1 MQTLSNNR
9 FKELMKLHQKK
20 YRDLTNTFL
29 VETPHLVEEAIQN
42 NSVIEIFE
50 NDINTKYTY
59 ISDEQIKKLSQTD
72 SKISIMALCNKKSN
86 INNIYK
92 GNIVILDDIQDPG
105 NLGTILRTCKASN
118 IDNVIISKNTCD
130 PYNSKV
136 IRSSQGAI
144 FKTNIIEDD
153 LIKVINDLK
162 ANHKEFKVYGTSL
175 RNAESLSNYNFTT
188 DNKYAIIFGNEG
200 NGVKEEI
207 LNLTDKNIF
216 IEINNMESLNVAISC
231 GIILYKISIEQKK

>member
-1 MQTLSNNR
+1 MKTLSNNY

-29 VETPHLVEEAIQN
+29 VETPHLVEEAIET

-50 NDINTKYTY
+50 NDVNTKYTY

-72 SKISIMALCNKKSN
+72 TKTSIMALCKKKENTSLFNSN
-86 INNIYK
+86 I
-92 GNIVILDDIQDPG
+92 VMLDDVQDPG
-105 NLGTILRTCKASN
+105 NLGTILRTCKAFN
-118 IDNVIISKNTCD
+118 IDNIVISNNTCD

-162 ANHKEFKVYGTSL
+162 KNHKEFKVYGTSL